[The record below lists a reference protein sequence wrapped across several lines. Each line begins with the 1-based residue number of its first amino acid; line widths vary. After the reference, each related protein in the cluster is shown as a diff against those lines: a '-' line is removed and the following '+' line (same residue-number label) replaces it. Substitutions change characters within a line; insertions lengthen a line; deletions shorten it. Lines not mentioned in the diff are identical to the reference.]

1 MALLNI
7 AKTYAR
13 QIMRGN
19 KTFNNVPESMKEQ
32 VKEELIKMGAP
43 KEFYTEP
50 SNGTVY
56 TEEDLFGYK

>member
-19 KTFNNVPESMKEQ
+19 KTFNNVPESIKEQ

-43 KEFYTEP
+43 KEMYEIFYTE
-50 SNGTVY
+50 N
-56 TEEDLFGYK
+56 DLISFN

>member
-19 KTFNNVPESMKEQ
+19 KIFNNVPESIKEK

-43 KEFYTEP
+43 KE
-50 SNGTVY
+50 V
-56 TEEDLFGYK
+56 

>member
-43 KEFYTEP
+43 KEMYE
-50 SNGTVY
+50 TVY
-56 TEEDLFGYK
+56 TENDLVGFN

>member
-19 KTFNNVPESMKEQ
+19 KIFNNVPESIKEQ

-43 KEFYTEP
+43 KEMY
-50 SNGTVY
+50 G
-56 TEEDLFGYK
+56 EEDAPQIEIPVENYFG

>member
-19 KTFNNVPESMKEQ
+19 KTFDSVPTSMKEQ
-32 VKEELIKMGAP
+32 VKEELIKLGAP
-43 KEFYTEP
+43 KEMYE
-50 SNGTVY
+50 TVY
-56 TEEDLFGYK
+56 TEDDLIGLN